1 MTVEQYREQLI
12 NYTLAFLS
20 ELEDGERVVR
30 EKLEATFDA
39 FDNGPGRWIHVM
51 PLEQGEWGGSRLIK
65 DHVKALLAEQD
76 RLMKSLESWSEE
88 IRLTKEKLGTLLK
101 EKPGD
106 VGEAG

>member
-1 MTVEQYREQLI
+1 VWKKFSREKKTGWSEQEDSMTVEQYREQLI

-51 PLEQGEWGGSRLIK
+51 PLE
-65 DHVKALLAEQD
+65 
-76 RLMKSLESWSEE
+76 
-88 IRLTKEKLGTLLK
+88 
-101 EKPGD
+101 
-106 VGEAG
+106 